1 MKNKLSQ
8 ELGETLPNQFIPK
21 TGMTTKADE
30 YIRQVIRETVRITLE
45 ESKLNQNTA
54 PEKRQSDKVLSI
66 EEVAEY
72 IGMKACSI
80 YGMIHRKSIPYIKM
94 GRLVKFEKHKIDEW
108 LHSSRRKTSK
118 EISAEADR
126 YLKHR
131 KSL

>member
-1 MKNKLSQ
+1 MKNNLSQ
-8 ELGETLPNQFIPK
+8 ELGEMLPNQFIPE

-54 PEKRQSDKVLSI
+54 SEKRQFDKVLSI

-72 IGMKACSI
+72 IGMKPCSI

-94 GRLVKFEKHKIDEW
+94 GRLVKFEKHKIV
-108 LHSSRRKTSK
+108 LS
-118 EISAEADR
+118 
-126 YLKHR
+126 
-131 KSL
+131 